1 MKLTSSN
8 LKPWIIAVAIV
19 AALGATSAFA
29 RQNAPTKPAS
39 PSASALKPAPQSAK
53 AADENPLDTSKI
65 PDTVAKVNGMTIS
78 KDELLSAAD
87 NARSQLAHMGV
98 KPPVPSRHFYKTV
111 LDQMIGGTLL
121 YQQAKVEKVTP
132 SESEIDARLKQIKSH
147 FKDEDEFEKALK
159 SQNVTL
165 DGLKENLSKGI
176 TIQKYIATKIAPQ
189 ATVTE
194 QEEKKFYND
203 NLKEMKVPEE
213 FKVAHIL
220 IEVPKGATAK
230 EKEAAKAKAEAI
242 DKKAKAGA
250 DFAKLAKENSDDP
263 MSKDKGGELPWLAKG
278 QTVPSF
284 EKAAFALKPGQISDV
299 VESPYGFHII
309 KMEGTK
315 PPSTRTFDE
324 VKDQISNVLKR
335 RKVQELVDT
344 RVTALRSKA
353 KVEEY
358 L

>member
-1 MKLTSSN
+1 MKLTSSC
-8 LKPWIIAVAIV
+8 LKPWIVAVAIMTTV
-19 AALGATSAFA
+19 GAASIYA
-29 RQNAPTKPAS
+29 RQTTPEHPAKAG
-39 PSASALKPAPQSAK
+39 ASTMMPAPQAK
-53 AADENPLDTSKI
+53 NGAEDKPFDTSNI
-65 PDTVAKVNGMTIS
+65 PDTVAKVNGMTITRE
-78 KDELLSAAD
+78 ELLSAAD

-98 KPPVPSRHFYKTV
+98 KPPIPSRHFYKTV

-121 YQQAKVEKVTP
+121 YQQAKTEKVVPT
-132 SESEIDARLKQIKSH
+132 ESEIDARLKEIKSH
-147 FKDEDEFEKALK
+147 FKDEAEFEQAMK

-165 DGLKENLSKGI
+165 DSLKANVGKGI

-189 ATVTE
+189 AKVTE
-194 QEEKKFYND
+194 QEEKAFYKD

-220 IEVPKGATAK
+220 IEVPKNATAK
-230 EKEAAKAKAEAI
+230 QKAAARAKAEEI
-242 DKKAKAGA
+242 DKKAKAGE

-299 VESPYGFHII
+299 VESPFGFHII

-324 VKDQISNVLKR
+324 VKDQIATLLKR
-335 RKVQELVDT
+335 RKVQQLVDN
-344 RVTALRSKA
+344 RVGELRAKA
-353 KVEEY
+353 KVEEF